1 MQEIL
6 GERVCLREI
15 EEKDHVPLWNMIY
28 GEDSPEWKKWDAP
41 YYLLDRIDF
50 AQFEQQIR
58 EQVKREEPVPSRVA
72 ITTTG
77 GELIGI
83 VSYYWEHKL
92 SFWLEVGIVIYKPE
106 FWNGGY
112 GTEALKLWIDHLFT
126 SLPLVRIGLATWS
139 GNHRMIRSAEK
150 LGMKMEARI
159 RKARLHQDTYYD
171 AVRMGVLR
179 EEWPIVAR
187 TDEEEVHE
195 CK

>member
-1 MQEIL
+1 MEEIL

-41 YYLLDRIDF
+41 
-50 AQFEQQIR
+50 
-58 EQVKREEPVPSRVA
+58 
-72 ITTTG
+72 
-77 GELIGI
+77 
-83 VSYYWEHKL
+83 
-92 SFWLEVGIVIYKPE
+92 
-106 FWNGGY
+106 
-112 GTEALKLWIDHLFT
+112 
-126 SLPLVRIGLATWS
+126 LVRIGLAMWS